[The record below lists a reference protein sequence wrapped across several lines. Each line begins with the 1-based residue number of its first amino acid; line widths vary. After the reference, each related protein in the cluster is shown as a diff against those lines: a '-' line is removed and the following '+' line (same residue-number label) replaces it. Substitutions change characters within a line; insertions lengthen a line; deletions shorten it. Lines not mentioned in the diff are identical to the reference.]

1 MMWSNRFDKSI
12 NYLAD
17 IDRPPTGDRIADLA
31 HPPGQRPH
39 EMDAYEH
46 GVAGKTVTCAS
57 RNCSMRWWP
66 IDAIRGRIGSRIRT
80 QSRHFL
86 AVCGSNS
93 TTAPLFTA
101 PLSRLVAHGGIA
113 LLCALVVACGNQ
125 DAARGAKLI
134 ERLEAKVDSGKS
146 SFPVKDLIDGDPQ
159 LVCIVLPYIG
169 KVVTSAP
176 NSDEVERI
184 VSHAAAATHD
194 ESNWGLLAIDDVA
207 TKRYRFFLL
216 YKNQRGFRPSGPDP
230 NGHTESTCM
239 HTRVAVIRLGERGE
253 VTLGEKL

>member
-1 MMWSNRFDKSI
+1 MRNSRFDKSI

-17 IDRPPTGDRIADLA
+17 SDQPPIGDGIVDLA

-39 EMDAYEH
+39 EMDVYGQGIAR
-46 GVAGKTVTCAS
+46 KTATCAS
-57 RNCSMRWWP
+57 RQCSMRGSS

-86 AVCGSNS
+86 AVRGNNS
-93 TTAPLFTA
+93 TTAPLF
-101 PLSRLVAHGGIA
+101 RLVAHGAIA

-125 DAARGAKLI
+125 DAARGAKFI

-159 LVCIVLPYIG
+159 LVCIVSPYIG
-169 KVVTSAP
+169 MVVTSAP
-176 NSDEVERI
+176 NSDDVERI
-184 VSHAAAATHD
+184 VRQAAAATHD
-194 ESNWGLLAIDDVA
+194 ESSWGLLAIDDIA

-216 YKNQRGFRPSGPDP
+216 YKNQRGFRASGPDA
-230 NGHTESTCM
+230 NGRTVSTCV
-239 HTRVAVIRLGERGE
+239 HTKVAMIRIGERGE